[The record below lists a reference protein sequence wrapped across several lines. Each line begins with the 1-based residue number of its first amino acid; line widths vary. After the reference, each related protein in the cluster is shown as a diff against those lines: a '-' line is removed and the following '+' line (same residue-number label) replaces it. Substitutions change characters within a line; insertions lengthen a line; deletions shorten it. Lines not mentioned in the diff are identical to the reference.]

1 LPSALWNKTWSSIVR
16 ISMNERRKT
25 MKFTTIIL
33 ILLAGAACAPLQ
45 TAPQVID
52 SSTTLPPCSC
62 PGGAIPNGQ
71 SQIGVNSGTP
81 VICNCPAILL
91 PPTISATDIGPTL
104 PDSHATGITLDD
116 NGRTFILHPGETFLL
131 NLGTD
136 IFDWTVD
143 IDNQNVL
150 ARVKNILV
158 IRGAQGIY
166 EANNPGQA
174 VLTAVGNPFCRNS
187 VPACAAPSML
197 FKISVLVQ

>member
-1 LPSALWNKTWSSIVR
+1 
-16 ISMNERRKT
+16 
-25 MKFTTIIL
+25 MKFSPIIL
-33 ILLAGAACAPLQ
+33 ILLAGAACIPLH
-45 TAPQVID
+45 AEPQVLD
-52 SSTTLPPCSC
+52 SSTTLPVCSC
-62 PGGAIPNGQ
+62 PGNAIPTVL
-71 SQIGVNSGTP
+71 SQVGVNGGTP
-81 VICNCPAILL
+81 IICNCPAILL
-91 PPTISATDIGPTL
+91 PTTISATTIGPTS
-104 PDSHATGITLDD
+104 PAIPATGITLDD
-116 NGRTFILHPGETFLL
+116 NGRTFILHPGESFLL

-166 EANNPGQA
+166 EANNPGKA

-197 FKISVLVQ
+197 FKINVIVQ